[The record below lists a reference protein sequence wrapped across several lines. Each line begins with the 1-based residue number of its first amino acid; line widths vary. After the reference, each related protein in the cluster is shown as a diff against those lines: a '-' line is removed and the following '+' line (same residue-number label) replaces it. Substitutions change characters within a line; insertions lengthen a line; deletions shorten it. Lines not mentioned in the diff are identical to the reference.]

1 MRYILIAGILLC
13 LAGCQNVVGP
23 FRAQTPMR
31 VDDPGY
37 TIAEQQ
43 RWGRDKLALPEESPW
58 VVPPAGRPRPGVWG
72 APLH

>member
-1 MRYILIAGILLC
+1 MRNILIAGILLL

-23 FRAQTPMR
+23 FQAQEPMR

-43 RWGRDKLALPEESPW
+43 RWGRARLALPEESSW
-58 VVPPAGRPRPGVWG
+58 IAPPIGMPRPGQWG
-72 APLH
+72 VPQR

>member
-1 MRYILIAGILLC
+1 MRYIMIGGILLL

-23 FRAQTPMR
+23 FRAQSAMR
-31 VDDPGY
+31 VDDPSF

-43 RWGRDKLALPEESPW
+43 RWGRDKLALPEESPF
-58 VVPPAGRPRPGVWG
+58 VLPPTGLPRPGVWG